1 MKKYLVLLVPLLLSL
16 SQCYKEPAAVDST
29 VKGRLVEFGNTQKG
43 IPNVDIALLA
53 RIPPDCLFCPEQR
66 RVLGWT
72 VSDADGRFSFT
83 FLDTSTIYH
92 LAIRPRDKKYY
103 PIDLFEL
110 KEDKQTKLHSNPNLV
125 VEVIPQA
132 FIRFRIKNVNP
143 VNRYDELNI
152 GDVDE
157 YWRYKF
163 IGMNVDTTVI
173 ATIAGNMRFEL
184 RNFVYRN
191 TIQTI
196 IKDSVTTIGHD
207 TIDVKIFY

>member
-29 VKGRLVEFGNTQKG
+29 VNGRLVEFGNTQKG
-43 IPNVDIALLA
+43 VPNVDIGLLA
-53 RIPPDCLFCPEQR
+53 RIPPDCLFCPEKQR
-66 RVLGWT
+66 VIGWAA
-72 VSDADGRFSFT
+72 SDADGRFSFT

-110 KEDKQTKLHSNPNLV
+110 KEDKKTKLHGNPNLA

-143 VNRYDELNI
+143 FNRYDMLNI
-152 GDVDE
+152 ERVDE
-157 YWRYKF
+157 YWRYEF
-163 IGMNVDTTVI
+163 VGMNVDTTVV
-173 ATIAGNMRFEL
+173 ATLPGNMKREL
-184 RNFVYRN
+184 RTIVNKN

-196 IKDSVTTIGHD
+196 IRDSVTTVGHD